1 MAHSL
6 WNRDLLNGKK
16 AVSLLKLFFVNWLIQ
31 LNSFNF
37 ALSYLYL
44 IHLCPQKDLP
54 QSSSW
59 SSETLSLSLQT
70 ILRLIVGLAL
80 HSRYASSRRRS
91 HVRMPLSSLQDH
103 QPCCCVFN
111 FLRPRESFHVSQIKP
126 VTQPCERT
134 CFVHLVIRP
143 RFLLLHLGPFSICLY
158 SLILCYCLIHFFVNC
173 LWIKI
178 KICFN

>member
-1 MAHSL
+1 MEYRFIEREKGS
-6 WNRDLLNGKK
+6 
-16 AVSLLKLFFVNWLIQ
+16 FFVKPEAAQKILNWLIK

-44 IHLCPQKDLP
+44 IHLCPQQDLP

-59 SSETLSLSLQT
+59 STETLSLSPQT

-111 FLRPRESFHVSQIKP
+111 FLRPRESFHHPCFPDQTCHPAIWKNLFCAPSNSAPLPP
-126 VTQPCERT
+126 VALGSVQYMPLQ
-134 CFVHLVIRP
+134 FNFMLLSYS
-143 RFLLLHLGPFSICLY
+143 FLCQLFMD
-158 SLILCYCLIHFFVNC
+158 
-173 LWIKI
+173 KD
-178 KICFN
+178 